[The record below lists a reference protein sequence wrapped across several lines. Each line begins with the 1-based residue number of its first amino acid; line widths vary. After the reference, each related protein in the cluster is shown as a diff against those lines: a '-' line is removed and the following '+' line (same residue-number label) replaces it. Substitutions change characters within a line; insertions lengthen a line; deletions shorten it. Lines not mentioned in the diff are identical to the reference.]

1 MVISVDGGGGGI
13 YQLGGKKNHISKDL
27 ELRKNRMQS
36 GNTEEF
42 NLIRLYF

>member
-1 MVISVDGGGGGI
+1 MMVVIFTRWE
-13 YQLGGKKNHISKDL
+13 KKNNHISKDL